1 MTDSKAL
8 NNKIDFAV
16 IISVNRANPNGDPL
30 NGNRPRQTYD
40 GYGEIS
46 DVCLKRKIRNR
57 LQDMGE
63 SIFVQSDD
71 NRAPGDEFRSLND
84 RFKAALDRW
93 KKDVE
98 DKKIESADT
107 RENAPKE
114 WFDVRAFGQ
123 VFAFKKKGAG
133 KKAKDAENSE
143 DNADAVSVGIR
154 GPVTIQSAF
163 SIEPITP
170 DSLQIVK
177 SVNLETNEAAPDKKG
192 SDTMGMKHRVDKGIY
207 VTYGAINTQLA
218 SKTGFSDDDA
228 GKIKLA
234 LQTLFVNDVSSA
246 RPEGSMEVVKVIWWK
261 HNSPSGQYS
270 SAQVHRA
277 LRELLDENKGGT
289 YDSDKLKEKL
299 KGLEPKELDP
309 LEGEDLQKLSE

>member
-1 MTDSKAL
+1 MT
-8 NNKIDFAV
+8 NNKTLTNKVDFAV
-16 IISVNRANPNGDPL
+16 IISVKRANPNGDPL

-40 GYGEIS
+40 GFGEIS

-63 SIFVQSDD
+63 TIFVQSDD

-84 RFKAALDRW
+84 RFKAANLNDIRNDSCE
-93 KKDVE
+93 K
-98 DKKIESADT
+98 
-107 RENAPKE
+107 

-133 KKAKDAENSE
+133 AKGKNAESSE
-143 DNADAVSVGIR
+143 ENADAVSVGIR

-163 SIEPITP
+163 SVESITT
-170 DSLQIVK
+170 DSLQITK
-177 SVNLETNEAAPDKKG
+177 SVNLETNEKEPDKKG

-218 SKTGFSDDDA
+218 SKTSFSDNDA
-228 GKIKLA
+228 EKIKKA
-234 LQTLFVNDVSSA
+234 LQTLFVNDISSA
-246 RPEGSMEVVKVIWWK
+246 RPEGSMEVVKVIWWQ

-270 SAQVHRA
+270 SAKVHRA
-277 LRELLDENKGGT
+277 LRELLEENKDGI
-289 YDSDKLKEKL
+289 YNSSKL
-299 KGLEPKELDP
+299 KGKLEGLELQELDP
-309 LEGEDLQKLSE
+309 LEGEALQKLYK

>member
-1 MTDSKAL
+1 MTGNKTL
-8 NNKIDFAV
+8 TNKIDFAV
-16 IISVNRANPNGDPL
+16 IISVRKANPNGDPL

-40 GYGEIS
+40 GYGEMS
-46 DVCLKRKIRNR
+46 DVCLKRKVRNR

-71 NRAPGDEFRSLND
+71 NRASGDEFRSLND
-84 RFKAALDRW
+84 RFKASLAKW
-93 KKDVE
+93 EKEAKE
-98 DKKIESADT
+98 KKIESADT
-107 RENAPKE
+107 RDNAPKE

-133 KKAKDAENSE
+133 KKGENTE
-143 DNADAVSVGIR
+143 NTDENADAVSVGIR

-163 SIEPITP
+163 SVEPITP
-170 DSLQIVK
+170 DSLQITK
-177 SVNLETNEAAPDKKG
+177 SVNLETEKNPDKKA

-228 GKIKLA
+228 DKIKVA

-246 RPEGSMEVVKVIWWK
+246 RPEGSMEVVKVIWWR
-261 HNSPSGQYS
+261 HNSPCGQYS
-270 SAQVHRA
+270 SAQVHRS
-277 LRELLDENKGGT
+277 LRELLEENKDGI
-289 YDSDKLKEKL
+289 YESNKLKEKL
-299 KGLEPKELDP
+299 KGLVPKELNP
-309 LEGEDLQKLSE
+309 LEGEELQKLYK